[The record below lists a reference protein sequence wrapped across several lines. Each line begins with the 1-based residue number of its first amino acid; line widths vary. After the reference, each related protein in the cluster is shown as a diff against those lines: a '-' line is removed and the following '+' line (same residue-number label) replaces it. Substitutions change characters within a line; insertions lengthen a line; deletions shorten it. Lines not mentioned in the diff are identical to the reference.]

1 MGPCYVY
8 LLIKLK
14 LMTERISSF
23 ISSFSPYLAL
33 LKLKPVDGHCA
44 LESKYVKTVCL
55 PDSVFPSGTE
65 CHISGW
71 GVTETGE
78 SGHAPS

>member
-1 MGPCYVY
+1 M
-8 LLIKLK
+8 K
-14 LMTERISSF
+14 LMTEKVSSF
-23 ISSFSPYLAL
+23 ISYFSPSLLAL
-33 LKLKPVDGHCA
+33 LKLKPEDGHCA

-55 PDSVFPSGTE
+55 PDNIFPSGTE